1 MAHATRK
8 YHASNIQQ
16 QRSSSINLKSRWFY
30 WFFIGHHPVSI
41 QFELSIKCPIASSSA
56 HPLATISNP
65 FMSKLLFKCPFL
77 TELRLNGT
85 HVSSF
90 INARPLS

>member
-1 MAHATRK
+1 MAHVTWK
-8 YHASNIQQ
+8 HHASNIH
-16 QRSSSINLKSRWFY
+16 LKSRWFY
-30 WFFIGHHPVSI
+30 WFFIGYHPVSI
-41 QFELSIKCPIASSSA
+41 QFELSIKCPIASSLA

-77 TELRLNGT
+77 TESRLNST
-85 HVSSF
+85 HDVSSF